1 MHACPPQAALTLLI
15 HGEVCV
21 EEHGV
26 AYLRLIKSASLS
38 HRRARSR
45 KRLEGGTLAV
55 GGHAAAGAWWGK
67 RTVTRSS
74 GTRQHGEAVSC
85 VQSSSRVSI
94 VSRERKSTEAVS
106 VPSPARPLRVVK

>member
-1 MHACPPQAALTLLI
+1 MALREGNVVRL
-15 HGEVCV
+15 HGRSIAV
-21 EEHGV
+21 
-26 AYLRLIKSASLS
+26 S
-38 HRRARSR
+38 RAREEPE
-45 KRLEGGTLAV
+45 EGGTLAV
-55 GGHAAAGAWWGK
+55 GGHAAAGWRWRR

-74 GTRQHGEAVSC
+74 GRQHGETPQEAVSC